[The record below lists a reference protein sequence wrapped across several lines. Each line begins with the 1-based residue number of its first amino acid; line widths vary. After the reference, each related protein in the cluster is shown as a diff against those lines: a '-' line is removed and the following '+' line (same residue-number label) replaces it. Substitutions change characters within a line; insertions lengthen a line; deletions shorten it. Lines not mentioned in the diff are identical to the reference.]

1 MKKKGPDETIV
12 NPLTRRIIWKWRP
25 DEICSSDQSNRPENT
40 ALAGGGTLNNV
51 PPRSSPALERLSRLL
66 SSRFEQRRADSR
78 GLPQRRGNQR
88 LRPLV
93 RGHGGSTVI

>member
-1 MKKKGPDETIV
+1 MRFAHQTKAIALKT
-12 NPLTRRIIWKWRP
+12 LRFCIIKQCP
-25 DEICSSDQSNRPENT
+25 
-40 ALAGGGTLNNV
+40 AAFL
-51 PPRSSPALERLSRLL
+51 PALERLSRLL